1 MLGLDIGVL
10 LFLFPVWGG
19 MINLIYWGCF
29 WAINEL
35 LFYVNQI
42 QFACLKQIIF

>member
-19 MINLIYWGCF
+19 MINLIYWGRF
-29 WAINEL
+29 LGN
-35 LFYVNQI
+35 
-42 QFACLKQIIF
+42 K